1 MKYLF
6 LDTNILL
13 DVLLNRKPFSY
24 VSAKIIDL
32 SEKGLA
38 KLYMSSLSYNT
49 IYYILRKEMKH
60 KDTIVILKKL
70 EDLIET
76 TNVSNKTIKDALFS
90 EFNDFED
97 AIQNFSAKEIKKAI
111 IFVTRNTKDYKKSS
125 LTVMTPEEVLGTI

>member
-24 VSAKIIDL
+24 ISAKIIDL

-38 KLYMSSLSYNT
+38 KLYISSLSYNT

-60 KDTIVILKKL
+60 KDAIVILKKL

-76 TNVSNKTIKDALFS
+76 TNVSNKTIKEALFS